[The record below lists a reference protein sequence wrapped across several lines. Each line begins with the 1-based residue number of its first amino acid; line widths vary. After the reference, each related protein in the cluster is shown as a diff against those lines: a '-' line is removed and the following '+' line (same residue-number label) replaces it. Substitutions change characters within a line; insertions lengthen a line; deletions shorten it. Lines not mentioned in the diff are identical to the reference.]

1 MLRDLTEKAALEILK
16 DQRVLSCY
24 IRNCTLGKGIHCRA
38 GDPSPWKLCPRL
50 PAAETE
56 GATWEPCLDCG
67 WSPKTQHGHPRVP
80 NWLYTWVI
88 LAGTC
93 CSSELKRLEFKSS
106 ETPSHPVGVS
116 TLCLPHL
123 FLRISRER
131 GGALGW
137 WHIPW
142 CPAGSSRTQCH
153 IPPVQPPAWPRSQ
166 GVPQRP

>member
-1 MLRDLTEKAALEILK
+1 MLHQKLYIGKGNSLQSRRPQPMETVSTTASSWDWRSHLGALLRLWLVSQNPAWSPQSSKLVIHLGDTCWHLLQLRE
-16 DQRVLSCY
+16 QRV
-24 IRNCTLGKGIHCRA
+24 CR
-38 GDPSPWKLCPRL
+38 
-50 PAAETE
+50 
-56 GATWEPCLDCG
+56 
-67 WSPKTQHGHPRVP
+67 
-80 NWLYTWVI
+80 
-88 LAGTC
+88 
-93 CSSELKRLEFKSS
+93 SSELKRLEFKSS